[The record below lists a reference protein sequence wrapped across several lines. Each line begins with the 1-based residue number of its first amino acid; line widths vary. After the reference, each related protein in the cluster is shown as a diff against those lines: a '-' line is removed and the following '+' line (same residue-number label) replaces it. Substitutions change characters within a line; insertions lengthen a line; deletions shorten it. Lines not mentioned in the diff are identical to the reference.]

1 MARERNTDQRREQ
14 IVAAMIKVVAA
25 KGYERASINAIAEEA
40 GLTSGL
46 VHYHFK
52 RKLEILICALATIE
66 QTLNQRIEKLQHRTR
81 NAEEALAAHVDAYVR
96 LGEDASPTNIQC
108 WVAICAAALN
118 EEEVKE
124 ATDAVIGRTLT
135 NLTAAI
141 DAVWTERQ
149 LNIPPDE
156 TQAVAAGLFSAIHGA
171 YTLVT
176 TAPSTFPLGFA
187 SPTLQ
192 ALCRALLDQAAE
204 RASAPQREVA

>member
-1 MARERNTDQRREQ
+1 MARERNTEQRREQ
-14 IVAAMIKVVAA
+14 IVNAMIKVVAE
-25 KGYERASINAIAEEA
+25 KGYERASITAIADTA

-66 QTLNQRIEKLQHRTR
+66 SELNQRISKMQESAS
-81 NAEEALAAHVDAYVR
+81 NAEEALVAHVDAYVR
-96 LGEDASPTNIQC
+96 LGEDASPANIQC

-118 EEEVKE
+118 ESEVKE

-135 NLTAAI
+135 QLTGAI

-149 LNIPPDE
+149 LNVPPAD
-156 TQAVAAGLFSAIHGA
+156 TQAVAAGIFSAIHGA

-176 TAPSTFPLGFA
+176 TAPTVFPLGFA

-192 ALCRALLDQAAE
+192 TLCRALLDQAAE
-204 RASAPQREVA
+204 RALSPQKEVA